1 MNFKKMTYP
10 KRNLKPFGLAF
21 FLFLF
26 TAGSPLPA
34 KAFGS
39 DRKAAFKEASSSGR
53 GHKSSA
59 KSGSEKSTARSF
71 SDARRRVE
79 GPRRL
84 DLRHDSA
91 KNDSKDKSK
100 SGREPQLNSRVAVK
114 WAIKNNSTLQ
124 KHQRAAELL
133 QVRRLEEKRRAEAA
147 RQAAIERQHAA
158 EEAMRDNVKSM
169 IANDDTSGEDAEVRR
184 VALNALGSHAGTVV
198 VMDPKTGRIYSI
210 VNQEWALSEGFKP
223 CSTIKLVTGL
233 AGLNEKVID
242 PTDTRNISD
251 TNQVDLTKA
260 LAYSKNEY
268 FQQVG
273 GQVGFDKMIS
283 YSRRLGLGEKTGIN
297 LPHEFQGQMPVLKSG
312 FALNRMSSHGDDF
325 RVTALQL
332 ATLVSAIANGGKLL
346 TPQVART
353 PQEET
358 KFKIKVRRSVNIERD
373 VWQYMIPGM
382 VGSVNYGSGARAHD
396 PGMTVVGKTGT
407 CIESGGLWVGLFTS
421 FAPLANPRLAVVV
434 IARGPDGQNHFPAA
448 VAGRIY
454 RDLNGRFGTS
464 EAQQVASARESLE
477 DSTGNS
483 TRKSMRATYA
493 TNSRLETEIALHGEQ
508 EGDEAS
514 PEATVVLPSRQGSSP
529 NGRVK
534 LALLPIP
541 KRPAKQTQYAA
552 VMSASSVDSSPT
564 STADG
569 QSRPRR
575 VLTTQR

>member
-1 MNFKKMTYP
+1 MNYP
-10 KRNLKPFGLAF
+10 KRILKPFGLTF
-21 FLFLF
+21 FLFVF
-26 TAGSPLPA
+26 IAGSPLPA
-34 KAFGS
+34 KTFGS
-39 DRKAAFKEASSSGR
+39 DRKAASKESSRSGR
-53 GHKSSA
+53 DRKSSA
-59 KSGSEKSTARSF
+59 KTGREKSTARS
-71 SDARRRVE
+71 SRDARRSVE

-84 DLRHDSA
+84 DSQHNSA
-91 KNDSKDKSK
+91 RNESKDKSR
-100 SGREPQLNSRVAVK
+100 SAREPQLNSRVAVK
-114 WAIKNNSTLQ
+114 SAVKNNSTLQ

-133 QVRRLEEKRRAEAA
+133 QLKRLEEKRRAEAT
-147 RQAAIERQHAA
+147 RQAAIARQRAA

-169 IANDDTSGEDAEVRR
+169 IANDDVSGEDAEVRR

-210 VNQEWALSEGFKP
+210 VNQEWALREGFKP

-242 PTDTRNISD
+242 PNDTRNISD

-260 LAYSKNEY
+260 LAYSKNGY

-353 PQEET
+353 RQEDT
-358 KFKIKVRRSVNIERD
+358 KFKTKVRRTVNIERD

-382 VGSVNYGSGARAHD
+382 VGSVNYGSGARAYD
-396 PGMTVVGKTGT
+396 PGATVVGKTGT
-407 CIESGGLWVGLFTS
+407 CIEPGGMWVGLFTS

-434 IARGPDGQNHFPAA
+434 IARGPDAHNHFPAA

-454 RDLNGRFGTS
+454 RDLNSRFGTPIT
-464 EAQQVASARESLE
+464 QQVATARESLD

-483 TRKSMRATYA
+483 TRKSTRVTYA
-493 TNSRLETEIALHGEQ
+493 TNDRLETEIALHDEQ
-508 EGDEAS
+508 EENEAS
-514 PEATVVLPSRQGSSP
+514 PDATVVLPLRRASSA

-541 KRPAKQTQYAA
+541 KRSAKQTEYAA
-552 VMSASSVDSSPT
+552 KVSSSSVDSSPT
-564 STADG
+564 SASDG
-569 QSRPRR
+569 QTRPRR